1 MTTPTGRP
9 DRRRSAPQHDQR
21 RQERLPAA
29 AGLWLVALG
38 VMIFANL
45 TGCGQEPEHQRRPE
59 KLIPDVKILKD
70 SPPTI
75 LDLQDLLDA
84 KSESNP
90 NQNPSAR
97 VIYNGKRKVAAA
109 DVNQQNQLVIKP
121 GKLGKTEIIL
131 ELDTADGIPSHNK
144 FTVRVWEPDYW
155 TLALTVIGGLGVFLL
170 GMKHMSEGMQAIAGN
185 SLRRMISAV
194 TSHPLMATGVGV
206 LFTMLVQSSSITTVM
221 VVGFVNSGL
230 MTLSQGIGVV
240 MGANIGTTITGW
252 ILVLKIGKYGLPLVG
267 VSAFVYLFSRR
278 EKLRYIALPFLGLG
292 MVFLGLDLMKNGF
305 AMVKELPTFEAWFHQ
320 FDTKTYL
327 GILSCAMVGCVLT
340 FIVQSSSATLGIT
353 IGLAQIG
360 VIPFETAAALVM
372 GENIGTTITAWLASL
387 GATTTNAKRVAYFH
401 VLFNLVGVLWITSIF
416 HPYLD
421 YVVRVIVT
429 GDYADP
435 IVVTAAIATT
445 HTVFNVT
452 NTLLFLGLTG
462 PSARLLT
469 RLIPDR
475 ETRFRESK
483 LTTLDIRMLE
493 TPSIAVEQSRSEI
506 FNMSTSCLDMMGQLR
521 QLSQTDPVDDRP
533 FDDILKQEALLDSYQ
548 SEVVEFMSHLLSANI
563 PHTLTDEIRSQLR
576 LADEYESV
584 SDCIASVVKACR
596 KLHHQGHKL
605 PEREQ
610 QSILELHDLTTGFL
624 EDVSRSYSEHGTIDT
639 TQAKEQADQITRQVK
654 QLASVAFRQS
664 GPTDAA
670 HKLEPPVTVAY
681 NRQLTAYRRIRD
693 HILNIAEA
701 VSGIK

>member
-185 SLRRMISAV
+185 SLRRMINAA
-194 TSHPLMATGVGV
+194 TSHPVMATGVGV

-305 AMVKELPTFEAWFHQ
+305 AMVKELPTFEVWFHQ
-320 FDTKTYL
+320 FDTDTYL

-416 HPYLD
+416 HPYLKL
-421 YVVRVIVT
+421 VGLIVT
-429 GDYADP
+429 GDYLDP
-435 IVVTAAIATT
+435 VVVTAAIATT

-475 ETRFRESK
+475 QSRFMEPK
-483 LTTLDIRMLE
+483 LTTLDVRMLE

-506 FNMSTSCLDMMGQLR
+506 VNMSTGCLDMMAQLR
-521 QLSQTDPVDDRP
+521 QLNQNNPTDERS
-533 FDDILKQEALLDSYQ
+533 FEDILKQEAQLDSYQ
-548 SEVVEFMSHLLSANI
+548 SELVEFISHLLSANI

-584 SDCIASVVKACR
+584 SDCIASIVKACR
-596 KLHHQGHKL
+596 KLQNQGHKL

-610 QSILELHDLTTGFL
+610 TNILALHDLTTDFL
-624 EDVSRSYSEHGTIDT
+624 QHVSRTYSEQASIDME
-639 TQAKEQADQITRQVK
+639 QAKQQADQITQQVK
-654 QLASVAFRQS
+654 QLAGIAFRQS
-664 GPTDAA
+664 DSTDATD
-670 HKLEPPVTVAY
+670 KLDPPVTVAY

-693 HILNIAEA
+693 HILNIAQA
-701 VSGIK
+701 ADGTK

>member
-1 MTTPTGRP
+1 MTAQSVQHDCWHSVRHHQPRRDGRP
-9 DRRRSAPQHDQR
+9 VTW
-21 RQERLPAA
+21 
-29 AGLWLVALG
+29 WLVALC
-38 VMIFANL
+38 MTMSANL
-45 TGCGQEPEHQRRPE
+45 NARAEEPRQNAAPFRRVE
-59 KLIPDVKILKD
+59 KLIPDIKILKD

-75 LDLQDLLDA
+75 LELQDLLDA
-84 KSESNP
+84 KSELNP
-90 NQNPSAR
+90 SHKPSAR
-97 VIYNGKRKVAAA
+97 VIYNPKPKVVDA
-109 DVNQQNQLVIKP
+109 DVSQQNQLVIKP

-131 ELDTADGIPSHNK
+131 ELDNGDGMTSHNK

-305 AMVKELPTFEAWFHQ
+305 AMVKELPAFEAWFHQ
-320 FDTKTYL
+320 FDTETYF

-353 IGLAQIG
+353 IGLAQIN

-387 GATTTNAKRVAYFH
+387 GTTTTNAKRVAYFH

-416 HPYLD
+416 HPYLKL
-421 YVVRVIVT
+421 VGVLVT
-429 GDYADP
+429 GDFSDP
-435 IVVTAAIATT
+435 VVVTAAIATT

-475 ETRFRESK
+475 QTRLQETK

-506 FNMSTSCLDMMGQLR
+506 SNMSTSCLDMMGQLR
-521 QLSQTDPVDDRP
+521 DVNQVNPTDDRA
-533 FDDILKQEALLDSYQ
+533 FDDILKQEALLDCYQ
-548 SEVVEFMSHLLSANI
+548 TEVVEFMSHLLSANI
-563 PHTLTDEIRSQLR
+563 PHALTDEIRSQLR

-596 KLHHQGHKL
+596 KLHHQGHTL

-610 QSILELHDLTTGFL
+610 TSLLELHDLTTTFL
-624 EDVSRSYSEHGTIDT
+624 KNVARAYTDDSTIDMSA
-639 TQAKEQADQITRQVK
+639 AKEQADQVTRQVK
-654 QLASVAFRQS
+654 QLASIAFSQS
-664 GPTDAA
+664 SQDTEP
-670 HKLEPPVTVAY
+670 KLEPQVTVAY

>member
-1 MTTPTGRP
+1 
-9 DRRRSAPQHDQR
+9 
-21 RQERLPAA
+21 
-29 AGLWLVALG
+29 
-38 VMIFANL
+38 
-45 TGCGQEPEHQRRPE
+45 
-59 KLIPDVKILKD
+59 
-70 SPPTI
+70 
-75 LDLQDLLDA
+75 
-84 KSESNP
+84 
-90 NQNPSAR
+90 
-97 VIYNGKRKVAAA
+97 
-109 DVNQQNQLVIKP
+109 
-121 GKLGKTEIIL
+121 
-131 ELDTADGIPSHNK
+131 
-144 FTVRVWEPDYW
+144 
-155 TLALTVIGGLGVFLL
+155 
-170 GMKHMSEGMQAIAGN
+170 MKHMSEGMQAIAGN

-305 AMVKELPTFEAWFHQ
+305 AMVKELPAFEEWFHQ

-416 HPYLD
+416 HPYLKL
-421 YVVRVIVT
+421 VGLIVT
-429 GDYADP
+429 GDYLDP
-435 IVVTAAIATT
+435 VVVTAAIATT

-462 PSARLLT
+462 PSARLMT

-475 ETRFRESK
+475 ETRLQETK

-506 FNMSTSCLDMMGQLR
+506 SNMSTSCLDMMGQLR
-521 QLSQTDPVDDRP
+521 HVNLANPTDDRA
-533 FDDILKQEALLDSYQ
+533 FDDILKQEALLDCYQ
-548 SEVVEFMSHLLSANI
+548 AEVVEFMSHLLSANI
-563 PHTLTDEIRSQLR
+563 PHALTDEIRSQLR

-584 SDCIASVVKACR
+584 SDCIASAVKACR
-596 KLHHQGHKL
+596 KLHHQGHTL

-610 QSILELHDLTTGFL
+610 TSLLELHDLTTTFL
-624 EDVSRSYSEHGTIDT
+624 KNVARAYTDDSTIDMSA
-639 TQAKEQADQITRQVK
+639 AKEQADQITRQVK
-654 QLASVAFRQS
+654 QLASIDFSQS
-664 GPTDAA
+664 SQATEQ
-670 HKLEPPVTVAY
+670 KLEPQVTVAY

-701 VSGIK
+701 VGGIK